1 MYNRAHIRNAI
12 AHTHARSLVWRLK
25 DPFSLRSFVS
35 ALCTFPT
42 RGGTRKIAVAIST
55 RRRKCRGE
63 RRRRPVGR
71 PQHRVRY
78 RGAPA
83 RMAAPARTR
92 APLEHTWTPG
102 TSLRLPHC
110 ALPVETPTNTRTSR
124 HRTYSRALRAS
135 RWVFACGLFAIHNTS
150 ATAAVSI
157 LLLSFAPQFVN
168 TRSQLTHIHSVLHSL
183 LHFTSPFSSSHFVL
197 LFDRSFSARN
207 SILAMRRSE
216 ATYDLKRNILGE
228 DTDEICCRIDA
239 GWTMMTRT
247 RWTAHSTRRSRYTGK
262 HGSRMKKDV

>member
-1 MYNRAHIRNAI
+1 MYNRAHVRNAI

-25 DPFSLRSFVS
+25 DPFFSLRSFVS
-35 ALCTFPT
+35 VLCTFPT

-63 RRRRPVGR
+63 RRRRRPVGR

-124 HRTYSRALRAS
+124 RRTYSRALRAS

-157 LLLSFAPQFVN
+157 LLLSFAPQLVN
-168 TRSQLTHIHSVLHSL
+168 TRSHNSHSL
-183 LHFTSPFSSSHFVL
+183 SSSLAVTFL
-197 LFDRSFSARN
+197 LSHHLTLYFLDRSFSARN

-216 ATYDLKRNILGE
+216 ATYGLKRNILGE

-262 HGSRMKKDV
+262 HLG